1 MTTDYRAL
9 CAELIDAHD
18 ADEGMSVSR
27 WTANLTAVI
36 DRARAALAAK
46 PVGEGVTDEE
56 LNSICDCTPW
66 HGSPRQFGR
75 EVARAVL
82 ARWGRPA
89 PAPADELLQAYQAGR
104 RDAWLMHGKPVEAAQ
119 EPPADGEVGEL
130 AVFLRGCA
138 DDHYGQGRR
147 QFARAAE
154 LLERLASPACV
165 VVKPSPELIEAFK
178 DALTG
183 RIEPLPDD
191 AQVIK
196 PAERTVLV
204 PALQPVSVSER
215 PWEREGWCDE
225 TGRCWWGRAADEFC
239 NHDWH
244 YATRAEVDDFCSDA
258 MPQVTLPAT
267 ALPLPQGEVQ

>member
-1 MTTDYRAL
+1 MSIDWRAL
-9 CAELIDAHD
+9 AAELAAELERCRPLAEVPDCLA
-18 ADEGMSVSR
+18 
-27 WTANLTAVI
+27 
-36 DRARAALAAK
+36 RARAALAAK
-46 PVGEGVTDEE
+46 PVGEGVTLQLPEQAPDEHPPSN
-56 LNSICDCTPW
+56 LD
-66 HGSPRQFGR
+66 RR
-75 EVARAVL
+75 EVAAWYHGHGCGWQAARAVL
-82 ARWGRPA
+82 ARYTRQPA
-89 PAPADELLQAYQAGR
+89 PPAAGEL
-104 RDAWLMHGKPVEAAQ
+104 
-119 EPPADGEVGEL
+119 GEL